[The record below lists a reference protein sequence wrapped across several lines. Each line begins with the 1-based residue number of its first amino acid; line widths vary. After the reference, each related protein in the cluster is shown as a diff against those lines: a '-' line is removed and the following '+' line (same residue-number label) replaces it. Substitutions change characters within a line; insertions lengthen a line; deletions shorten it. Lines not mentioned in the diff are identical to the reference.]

1 MICSNCGGVVEW
13 KGKLTELSHAECLQ
27 CGAKNCQVVDYDN
40 PEQIDDLI
48 VCGKAITKDGKRI
61 DPRDIYQDRKQ
72 TVNCPNCKRLFD
84 YVSLLFNAD
93 NFFDAFEAWRKTK

>member
-13 KGKLTELSHAECLQ
+13 KGKLTELSHTECLQ

-61 DPRDIYQDRKQ
+61 MHIGDKY
-72 TVNCPNCKRLFD
+72 
-84 YVSLLFNAD
+84 
-93 NFFDAFEAWRKTK
+93 E